1 MINAD
6 MFIHRVIQL
15 LRIILAVIAVAVSFP
30 AVASEAMSLKQVVE
44 VVIANHPDLQI
55 NHVDI
60 DIAETETQRIEGTLD
75 PVVSAG
81 VGLSEEQIPTFSDFQ
96 ASETRA
102 GYISG
107 TISKPLASG
116 DTLAAAFN
124 YNRISQGFVSP
135 FAAQLA
141 RFNPAYRNQID
152 VSYRHPFL
160 KGSDRPDYLQSL
172 IAAQAGITQAERQQQ
187 VIEHVLSLQALN
199 AYYQLVFDGINIHI
213 AEEAVGRASKLISY
227 QRTREKFGLNEK
239 SDRLQAEALLAT
251 RRTNLQRA
259 MASRLNDQSALNRL
273 MLRPSDASIVLE
285 RSNEQS
291 TNLPTP
297 EHAFK
302 QAEIFRPELQV
313 LKAQMEAAE
322 AELAIA
328 SDSDQ
333 MQLDMVAE
341 LGTRSLDSNAATA
354 AARGFSSND
363 HFVGLSFEL
372 SDVLGRN
379 SVNAA
384 IRKAEL
390 QRQRIEAQR
399 ISTIEQ
405 IRDDISAAMTTII
418 AGQPTLEEARK
429 QVVAERR
436 KFNEEI
442 KRYRGG
448 RSDTATLVQF
458 EGELRNAQ
466 LNAELQQLTLQLA
479 WKQLSWAQGRL
490 LYDIG
495 LMNEAGFR
503 EKEKRNP

>member
-1 MINAD
+1 MKNLLN
-6 MFIHRVIQL
+6 VI
-15 LRIILAVIAVAVSFP
+15 IVVATFAASFP

-44 VVIANHPDLQI
+44 VVLANHPDLRI

-60 DIAETETQRIEGTLD
+60 AIAETETQRIEGTLD
-75 PVVSAG
+75 PVISAG
-81 VGLSEEQIPTFSDFQ
+81 VGVSEEQVPTISDFQ

-102 GYISG
+102 GHISG
-107 TISKPLASG
+107 AISKPLASG
-116 DTLAAAFN
+116 DTIAADFN

-160 KGSDRPDYLQSL
+160 KGANRPDYHQSL
-172 IAAQAGITQAERQQQ
+172 IAAQAGVAQAERQQQ
-187 VIEHVLSLQALN
+187 VIEHGLSLQALN
-199 AYYQLVFDGINIHI
+199 AYYQLVFDAINIHI
-213 AEEAVGRASKLISY
+213 AKEAVGRAGKLISY

-251 RRTNLQRA
+251 RKTNLQRA
-259 MASRLNDQSALNRL
+259 IATRLNNRSTLNRL
-273 MLRPSDASIVLE
+273 MLRPSDAPIVLE
-285 RSNEQS
+285 RSNQQAI
-291 TNLPTP
+291 NLPTP
-297 EHAFK
+297 EQALK
-302 QAEIFRPELQV
+302 QAENLRPELLV
-313 LKAQMEAAE
+313 LKAQMEVAE

-328 SDSDQ
+328 GDSDQ
-333 MQLDMVAE
+333 VQLDMVAE
-341 LGTRSLDSNAATA
+341 MGTRSLDSNAATA
-354 AARGFSSND
+354 AARGFSTND

-379 SVNAA
+379 SINAA
-384 IRKAEL
+384 VRKAEL

-399 ISTIEQ
+399 ISTMEQ
-405 IRDDISAAMTTII
+405 IRDDISAAMTTIT
-418 AGQPTLEEARK
+418 AGRPTLVEARK
-429 QVVAERR
+429 QVVAEQR
-436 KFNEEI
+436 KFDEEM

-479 WKQLSWAQGRL
+479 GKQLSWAQGRL
-490 LYDIG
+490 LHDIG
-495 LMNEAGFR
+495 LVDAIHSG
-503 EKEKRNP
+503 KKTGRNL